1 MSLLTQYDAD
11 ARSVR
16 RATRRFLFI
25 AFLVT
30 LALIVAIFVRQGLLR
45 QTVSFSFV
53 ADSAQDIAK
62 GQAVRIAGFRVGSV
76 TEVNLR
82 DDGSVAVNLEV
93 DAENARVVT
102 HDARIEL
109 RKEGLVGSPTLEI
122 VPGPDK
128 TRLAAAQARLAFS
141 RADGLGALANQV
153 RDEFVPILKDIK
165 AITGALADPQKGLPG
180 TLAQI
185 RASSEALN
193 VLLANGNRQVDGIGS
208 TAIRVLG
215 KAEEDLTHLG
225 QTLEA
230 ANKRLPGML
239 DRTQQVLD
247 HVQKI
252 GAEAEASVPPALR
265 DGSAVAADVREIVGG
280 AKQTWPIS
288 SMIDA
293 PAPARLKADSDP
305 RGEAGRAR

>member
-1 MSLLTQYDAD
+1 M
-11 ARSVR
+11 
-16 RATRRFLFI
+16 
-25 AFLVT
+25 
-30 LALIVAIFVRQGLLR
+30 
-45 QTVSFSFV
+45 
-53 ADSAQDIAK
+53 
-62 GQAVRIAGFRVGSV
+62 
-76 TEVNLR
+76 
-82 DDGSVAVNLEV
+82 
-93 DAENARVVT
+93 
-102 HDARIEL
+102 
-109 RKEGLVGSPTLEI
+109 
-122 VPGPDK
+122 
-128 TRLAAAQARLAFS
+128 
-141 RADGLGALANQV
+141 

>member
-76 TEVNLR
+76 
-82 DDGSVAVNLEV
+82 AVNLEV
-93 DAENARVVT
+93 DAENARFVT

>member
-16 RATRRFLFI
+16 RATQRFLII
-25 AFLVT
+25 AALVT

-53 ADSAQDIAK
+53 ADTAQDIAK

-93 DAENARVVT
+93 DAENARFVT

-122 VPGPDK
+122 VPGADK
-128 TRLAAAQARLAFS
+128 TRPAAAQARLAFS

-225 QTLEA
+225 HTLEA

-247 HVQKI
+247 HVEKI
-252 GAEAEASVPPALR
+252 SAEAEASVPPALR